1 MCVPGVC
8 RVLVWDVSTTCT
20 FNLHN
25 LEQTNRF
32 LFRQFRLPGLGLFAL
47 FIWKTTSED
56 SSTRFEVLSYFISDE
71 TCRTLDETY
80 LGCSLCM
87 KSESKK
93 KRGFASGR
101 YEVKKYF
108 NQRTLQQHVDS
119 PIHQTCLGKAKS
131 SPSQPQDLVIVASSP
146 SRPSSDKDPA
156 TPPRRMPSQS
166 SKQATPSTS
175 GKKETQ
181 TRRSFYNLMRGVYTT
196 LHQCLSS
203 CVFRILLSFA
213 EACGGSCHSNSPALS
228 SRSVAT

>member
-1 MCVPGVC
+1 MLSHIFGIRIEASGP
-8 RVLVWDVSTTCT
+8 SQYH
-20 FNLHN
+20 FPY
-25 LEQTNRF
+25 NRF
-32 LFRQFRLPGLGLFAL
+32 STAVPTWEENVFE
-47 FIWKTTSED
+47 KYKSEYD
-56 SSTRFEVLSYFISDE
+56 WL
-71 TCRTLDETY
+71 TLERAEDQTY

-119 PIHQTCLGKAKS
+119 PIHQTCFTKAKS
-131 SPSQPQDLVIVASSP
+131 SPSQPQDLGIVASSP

-166 SKQATPSTS
+166 SEQATPSTS

-181 TRRSFYNLMRGVYTT
+181 TRRSFYNLMRVVYTN
-196 LHQCLSS
+196 LAPMSFKLCLPHPS
-203 CVFRILLSFA
+203 LL
-213 EACGGSCHSNSPALS
+213 
-228 SRSVAT
+228 R